1 MPLTKKTTK
10 GKIKETEKLNKNQL
24 TKNSKC
30 NKLVNKVVK
39 LSMKQ
44 FDIGFY
50 VGIHILKS
58 IPQTKEVKERIKKM
72 MKTKKEKK
80 MKAKEDLIKKVHLD
94 LCNPGCKGTFLESGK
109 SLSPA
114 FKKRLKN
121 EKMSKFVIN
130 YYEKDRKEIFK
141 KKTNVLNKN
150 SFYEK
155 VEPKNK
161 KKLINK
167 GAQSFCSK
175 NPNIYKNALKK

>member
-1 MPLTKKTTK
+1 MPVKVTKKIESKTK
-10 GKIKETEKLNKNQL
+10 TEKPNKNEEK
-24 TKNSKC
+24 KNKKC

-50 VGIHILKS
+50 VGIQILKS
-58 IPQTKEVKERIKKM
+58 MPQTKEVKEQIKKSM
-72 MKTKKEKK
+72 ETKKEKK
-80 MKAKEDLIKKVHLD
+80 MKAQEDLIKRVHLD
-94 LCNPGCKGTFLESGK
+94 LCNPGCKGTFLEPGK
-109 SLSPA
+109 SLSTA

-121 EKMSKFVIN
+121 KKYSKTVIN

-155 VEPKNK
+155 LEPIKK

-167 GAQSFCSK
+167 GAQSYCSK

>member
-1 MPLTKKTTK
+1 MPVKVTKKIESETKKTK
-10 GKIKETEKLNKNQL
+10 NKNQE
-24 TKNSKC
+24 KENKKC

-39 LSMKQ
+39 FSMKQ

-50 VGIHILKS
+50 VGLQFLKS
-58 IPQTKEVKERIKKM
+58 MPQTKEVREQIKKS
-72 MKTKKEKK
+72 MKTKQEKK
-80 MKAKEDLIKKVHLD
+80 NKAKEDLIEKVHLD
-94 LCNPGCKGTFLESGK
+94 LCNPGCKGTFLEPGK

-121 EKMSKFVIN
+121 KKYSKVVIN

-155 VEPKNK
+155 LEPKKK

-167 GAQSFCSK
+167 GVQSFCSK
-175 NPNIYKNALKK
+175 NPNAYKIALKK

>member
-1 MPLTKKTTK
+1 MPAKVTKKT
-10 GKIKETEKLNKNQL
+10 ENKNQL
-24 TKNSKC
+24 TKNKEC

-39 LSMKQ
+39 FSMKQ

-50 VGIHILKS
+50 TGIQILKS
-58 IPQTKEVKERIKKM
+58 MPQTKEVKEQIKKSM
-72 MKTKKEKK
+72 ETKKEKK
-80 MKAKEDLIKKVHLD
+80 MKAQEDLIKKVHLD
-94 LCNPGCKGTFLESGK
+94 LCNPGCKGTFLEPGK
-109 SLSPA
+109 GLSPA

-121 EKMSKFVIN
+121 KKYSKVVIN

-155 VEPKNK
+155 LEPKKK

-167 GAQSFCSK
+167 GAQSYCSK
-175 NPNIYKNALKK
+175 NPNIYKNAFKK